1 MNESGESDESDESD
15 GVMPKSSADGSGGEG
30 RGVGQRLSAARKKW
44 GLSVQEAAQCLN
56 LSADTITALEQD
68 AYERLPGKTFA
79 LGYLR
84 AYAKLLK
91 LDHEQLIARV
101 RLENEEACEI
111 LYAKMPVRRTV
122 PHRGRPNKRGGGFFR
137 ILLVVVVLAGLIGF
151 AVNQLPG
158 PGVNKIL
165 EAIGLSLPASVD
177 EKTFGTPFPT
187 DDGESGDQQEPL
199 LKTE

>member
-1 MNESGESDESDESD
+1 MNESD
-15 GVMPKSSADGSGGEG
+15 GTTPKSSADGNGTG
-30 RGVGQRLSAARKKW
+30 GVGQRLSAAREKW

-56 LSADTITALEQD
+56 LSAATITALEQD

-79 LGYLR
+79 MGYLR

-91 LDHEQLIARV
+91 LDHEQITARV
-101 RLENEEACEI
+101 CLENEQACEI

-151 AVNQLPG
+151 AVSQLPG

-165 EAIGLSLPASVD
+165 EAIGLSLPVSVD

-187 DDGESGDQQEPL
+187 GDSDGDGDGESGGQQEPL
-199 LKTE
+199 FKIE